1 MQIVYEVLLQEKR
14 AFTGTFLN
22 EFYEVST
29 SLPERL
35 HRLINSRHF
44 AEKNDLLQMLGLH
57 NHDDQE
63 FGKYHP

>member
-1 MQIVYEVLLQEKR
+1 MRIVYEVLLQEKR

-29 SLPERL
+29 LLPERL
-35 HRLINSRHF
+35 QSLINSRHF

-57 NHDDQE
+57 NHDGQG